1 MIMNPIIVSPVEF
14 VEGSFTQ
21 YELPPEGIS
30 LLGYVVRRLHKT
42 ELLASVPD
50 LLHQENIMPALFAV
64 AHYTAASSVTFGKLY
79 YEPRRDRP
87 GSIRTENDPHTG
99 AAVTAV
105 LESSSPDICLAYD
118 VSLPSGACFHG
129 RETNSDASVSLR
141 GWVHTV
147 ICQFQFHHPATNYTA
162 TINGNILREIVPHL
176 AGPWHIRAHG
186 SLELSDSYGH
196 AGRLILQRNATV
208 NVLLTSPTGQIC
220 QQTVTLY

>member
-1 MIMNPIIVSPVEF
+1 MDPIIVSPVEI
-14 VEGSFTQ
+14 VEGSFAQ

-42 ELLASVPD
+42 ELLASVPH
-50 LLHQENIMPALFAV
+50 LLSQGNVMSALLAI

-87 GSIRTENDPHTG
+87 GTIRTENDPQTG
-99 AAVTAV
+99 AQVTAV

-118 VSLPSGACFHG
+118 VNLLSGGFFHG

-147 ICQFQFHHPATNYTA
+147 ACQFQFHHPDPQYTA
-162 TINGNILREIVPHL
+162 TISGNILREIVPHL

-186 SLELSDSYGH
+186 SLELTDSHGH
-196 AGRLILQRNATV
+196 TGRLILQRNGTA
-208 NVLLTSPTGQIC
+208 NLLLSSPTGQIC
-220 QQTVTLY
+220 QQTLTLY